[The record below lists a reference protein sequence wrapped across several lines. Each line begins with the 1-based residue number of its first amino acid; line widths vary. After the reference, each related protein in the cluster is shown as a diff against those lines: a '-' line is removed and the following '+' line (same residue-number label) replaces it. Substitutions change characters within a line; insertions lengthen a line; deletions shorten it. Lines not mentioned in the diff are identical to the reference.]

1 MKLSRRSRTVVLWLI
16 AIGLLVGMVISFTPT
31 MGLFGN
37 ATALEGTP
45 QLIVNGETIREL
57 AVQNARQNALF
68 SAVSEGEVADDLELL
83 LVDELVR
90 DRVLAQAASRMS
102 VSGAEVRQAL
112 EDFRSSRG
120 VSGRGNDQAYLSI
133 LRSSGFTD
141 ESFREYLRQQLQI
154 NKFYDGIA
162 GDVSVTDEEVN
173 AYYLSHPLDYL
184 AEPRILAR
192 QIVVADADLARS
204 LRDQVLAGASFAELA
219 AEHSLELADRN
230 GALGAQAGETE
241 PRPVSRPALPTAVA
255 NAAFALMGAGLTDV
269 VEAAGGHYL
278 VEVEE
283 YLSADR
289 LPFEEV
295 RERAAEDA
303 LAAKQAGVVE
313 AELERLRAQAD
324 VSFPSTSLL
333 SFDDVTLA
341 QVGDTEITRSQLARA
356 TYLNAQ
362 IQQALTPQT
371 ADLIAN
377 LFKPAVLQQ
386 MIDTEVAYQ
395 GASTLPVPLV
405 GTRASLG
412 QAARD
417 YVSRDATATE
427 AEIEEYYQNNIAAF
441 RVSAEADVTRIEL
454 PTAEA
459 AQAFRAAL
467 LAGTDLESAAEAAGG
482 EVDEVGRVLPGQLE
496 SDLDTA
502 LFQTEAFTELPD
514 SDYQVSGVLVIVS
527 EVPAVDEGAAE
538 GASDDAADELP
549 GDGAA
554 VEPVVETVET
564 FVVLVAKRTPETVR
578 SLEDVRAQVTNS
590 VTSINRNALE
600 TAWLD
605 EVRST
610 LDVRQFS
617 VLDLEDQFDFLTGE
631 DVLGGG
637 AADAEEVPAD
647 QPAGTD
653 ESSDDA
659 EGAEGSQ

>member
-1 MKLSRRSRTVVLWLI
+1 MWLI